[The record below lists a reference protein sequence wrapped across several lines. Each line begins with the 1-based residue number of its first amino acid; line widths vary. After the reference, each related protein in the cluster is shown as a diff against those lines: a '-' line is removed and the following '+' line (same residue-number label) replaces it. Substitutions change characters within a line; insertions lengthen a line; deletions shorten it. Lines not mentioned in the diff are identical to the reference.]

1 MAMIATRISGDSR
14 CHFAIRISTSVA
26 AEACAAEL
34 PRLAPRPAAHSCVS
48 SDVSKSC
55 VPIANP
61 PSSVRLRP
69 EPLSVKPLR
78 CADNSGHRGGFF
90 VSGVVV
96 GGSLGS
102 ESGASQFA
110 PPATACRVLPPEAG
124 EVSGLFRASVL
135 KTRRGS
141 NPKSTNHV
149 YSPPHGL
156 PLCPTACAS
165 PARAL
170 IVLASLP
177 RPPRDSDVRA
187 GYS

>member
-34 PRLAPRPAAHSCVS
+34 PRLAPRPAAPSCVS
-48 SDVSKSC
+48 SDVSESC

-69 EPLSVKPLR
+69 EPLFVKPSR

-90 VSGVVV
+90 VSGLVV

-110 PPATACRVLPPEAG
+110 NPATACRVLTGFVLAG
-124 EVSGLFRASVL
+124 VSTGSRASPTPAIIEHPRASRR
-135 KTRRGS
+135 TRGRSWGCWS
-141 NPKSTNHV
+141 
-149 YSPPHGL
+149 
-156 PLCPTACAS
+156 
-165 PARAL
+165 ARR
-170 IVLASLP
+170 S
-177 RPPRDSDVRA
+177 SVRR
-187 GYS
+187 

>member
-48 SDVSKSC
+48 SDVSESC

-69 EPLSVKPLR
+69 EPLSVKPSR

-90 VSGVVV
+90 VFGSLAGW
-96 GGSLGS
+96 SLGS

-110 PPATACRVLPPEAG
+110 PPATACRVLTGFVLAG
-124 EVSGLFRASVL
+124 FSGFSTGSRASP
-135 KTRRGS
+135 TPAIIEHPQSSRR
-141 NPKSTNHV
+141 
-149 YSPPHGL
+149 
-156 PLCPTACAS
+156 
-165 PARAL
+165 
-170 IVLASLP
+170 P
-177 RPPRDSDVRA
+177 RCRSRSGGRSCWGCCFPRRPSVRR
-187 GYS
+187 